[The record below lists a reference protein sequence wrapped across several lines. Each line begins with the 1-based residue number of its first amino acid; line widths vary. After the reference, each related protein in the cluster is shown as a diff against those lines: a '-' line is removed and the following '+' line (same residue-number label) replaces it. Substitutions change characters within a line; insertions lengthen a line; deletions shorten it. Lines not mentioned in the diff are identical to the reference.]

1 VNYVIGGVIGLAWG
15 GLIGLIK
22 YLFFWRP
29 ILKNDKKTEI
39 TTKKLMIR
47 YGLNV
52 FFDFFALFLPFLL
65 KQYLPFSFESVL
77 IGTALSLVLLNK
89 WNSLSKAK
97 IASLDIKE

>member
-1 VNYVIGGVIGLAWG
+1 MTYVIGGAIGLAWG

-22 YLFFWRP
+22 YFFFWKP
-29 ILKNDKKTEI
+29 IKKSLENNEI
-39 TTKKLMIR
+39 SNKKLMIR

-65 KQYLPFSFESVL
+65 KELLPFSFESVL

-89 WNSLSKAK
+89 LNSLSKAK